1 MVIVNRLVAPEIL
14 DELDPADKRAV
25 RSRRDLRLVNWFM
38 RGESWI
44 VRELKKMQGV
54 RRVVDLGAG
63 DGSLGAAIIEE
74 LPDLEVTCVDL
85 VPRPADLDPRITWW
99 SGDVFDYERY
109 DETTV
114 VVANLFLHH
123 LVSSELQKLGA
134 KIHGVRG
141 VLAAEPYRGGV
152 SLMMSRCLLPFV
164 NDVTRHDMMVSIRAG
179 FRQGELGRELSHELD
194 GALTWSDQ
202 KGVFGAIRVRGI
214 R

>member
-1 MVIVNRLVAPEIL
+1 MEIVNRLVAPEIL
-14 DELDPADKRAV
+14 DGLDPADKRAI

-44 VRELKKMQGV
+44 VRELKNMQGV

-63 DGSLGAAIIEE
+63 DGSLGAAIIEA

-85 VPRPADLDPRITWW
+85 VPRPENLDHRITWW

-141 VLAAEPYRGGV
+141 VLATEPYRGAM
-152 SLMMSRCLLPFV
+152 SLMMSRCLFPFV
-164 NDVTRHDMMVSIRAG
+164 NDVTRHDMTVSIRAG

>member
-1 MVIVNRLVAPEIL
+1 MNRLVAPEIL

-85 VPRPADLDPRITWW
+85 VPRPKNLDDRITWW

-179 FRQGELGRELSHELD
+179 FRQGELGRELSHELS

>member
-38 RGESWI
+38 RGESWV
-44 VRELKKMQGV
+44 VRELKNMQGV

-85 VPRPADLDPRITWW
+85 VPRPKNLDDRITWW

-114 VVANLFLHH
+114 VVATLFLHH

-179 FRQGELGRELSHELD
+179 FRQGELGRELSHELS

>member
-85 VPRPADLDPRITWW
+85 VPRPKNLDDRITWW

-179 FRQGELGRELSHELD
+179 FRQGELGRELSHELS

>member
-1 MVIVNRLVAPEIL
+1 VAPEIL

-38 RGESWI
+38 RGESWV

-63 DGSLGAAIIEE
+63 DGSLGAAIMEE
-74 LPDLEVTCVDL
+74 FPDLEVTCVDL
-85 VPRPADLDPRITWW
+85 VPRPKNLDHRIIWW

-164 NDVTRHDMMVSIRAG
+164 NDVTRHDMVVSIRAG
-179 FRQGELGRELSHELD
+179 FRQDELGRELSHELG

-202 KGVFGAIRVRGI
+202 KGVFGGIRVRGI

>member
-38 RGESWI
+38 RGESWV

-85 VPRPADLDPRITWW
+85 VPRPKNLDDRITWW

-141 VLAAEPYRGGV
+141 VLAAEPYRAGV

-179 FRQGELGRELSHELD
+179 FRQGELGRELSHELG

>member
-1 MVIVNRLVAPEIL
+1 M
-14 DELDPADKRAV
+14 
-25 RSRRDLRLVNWFM
+25 
-38 RGESWI
+38 
-44 VRELKKMQGV
+44 
-54 RRVVDLGAG
+54 
-63 DGSLGAAIIEE
+63 
-74 LPDLEVTCVDL
+74 
-85 VPRPADLDPRITWW
+85 
-99 SGDVFDYERY
+99 
-109 DETTV
+109 

-179 FRQGELGRELSHELD
+179 FRRGELSHELG

>member
-179 FRQGELGRELSHELD
+179 FRQGELGRELSHELS

>member
-38 RGESWI
+38 RGESWV

-63 DGSLGAAIIEE
+63 DGSLGAAIMEE
-74 LPDLEVTCVDL
+74 FPDLEVTCVDL
-85 VPRPADLDPRITWW
+85 VPRPKNLEQRITWW
-99 SGDVFDYERY
+99 QGDVFDYEHY

-123 LVSSELQKLGA
+123 LVSSELQKLAA
-134 KIHGVRG
+134 KIHRVRG
-141 VLAAEPYRGGV
+141 VLAAEPYRGA
-152 SLMMSRCLLPFV
+152 
-164 NDVTRHDMMVSIRAG
+164 N
-179 FRQGELGRELSHELD
+179 ELD
-194 GALTWSDQ
+194 DEP
-202 KGVFGAIRVRGI
+202 VFIPFCK
-214 R
+214 

>member
-1 MVIVNRLVAPEIL
+1 MIVNRLVAPEIL
-14 DELDPADKRAV
+14 DELHPADKRAV
-25 RSRRDLRLVNWFM
+25 RSRQDLRLVNWFM
-38 RGESWI
+38 RGEPWI

-63 DGSLGAAIIEE
+63 DGSLGAAIMEE
-74 LPDLEVTCVDL
+74 FPDLEVTCVDL
-85 VPRPADLDPRITWW
+85 VPRPKNLDHRIIWW

-164 NDVTRHDMMVSIRAG
+164 NDVTRHDMVVSIRAG
-179 FRQGELGRELSHELD
+179 FRQDELGRELSHELG

-202 KGVFGAIRVRGI
+202 KGVFGGIRVRGI

>member
-38 RGESWI
+38 RGESWV
-44 VRELKKMQGV
+44 VRELKNMQGV

-85 VPRPADLDPRITWW
+85 VPRPKNLDDRITWW

-179 FRQGELGRELSHELD
+179 FRQGELGRELSHELS

>member
-85 VPRPADLDPRITWW
+85 VPRPKNLDDRITWW

-202 KGVFGAIRVRGI
+202 KGLFGAIRVRGI

>member
-1 MVIVNRLVAPEIL
+1 VVTVNRLVAPEIL

-63 DGSLGAAIIEE
+63 DGSLGAAIMEE
-74 LPDLEVTCVDL
+74 FPDLEVTCVDL
-85 VPRPADLDPRITWW
+85 VPRPKNLEQRITWW
-99 SGDVFDYERY
+99 QGDVFDYEHY

-123 LVSSELQKLGA
+123 LVSSELQKLAA
-134 KIHGVRG
+134 KIHRVRG
-141 VLAAEPYRGGV
+141 VLAAEPYRGQM
-152 SLMMSRCLLPFV
+152 SLMMSRCLFPFV
-164 NDVTRHDMMVSIRAG
+164 NDVTRHDMAVSIRAG
-179 FRQGELGRELSHELD
+179 FRQDELGGMLNYELGGTLM
-194 GALTWSDQ
+194 WSDQ
-202 KGVFGAIRVRGI
+202 KGVFGGIRVKGMR
-214 R
+214 

>member
-38 RGESWI
+38 RGESWV
-44 VRELKKMQGV
+44 VRELKNMQGV

-85 VPRPADLDPRITWW
+85 VPRPKNLDDRITWW

-141 VLAAEPYRGGV
+141 VLAAEPYRAGV

-179 FRQGELGRELSHELD
+179 FRQGELGRELSHELS

>member
-85 VPRPADLDPRITWW
+85 VPRPKNLDDRITWW

-141 VLAAEPYRGGV
+141 VLAAEPYRAGV

-179 FRQGELGRELSHELD
+179 FRQGELGRELSHELS

>member
-38 RGESWI
+38 RGESWV

-63 DGSLGAAIIEE
+63 DGSLGAAIMEE
-74 LPDLEVTCVDL
+74 FPDLEVTCVDL
-85 VPRPADLDPRITWW
+85 VPRPKNLDHRIIWW

-164 NDVTRHDMMVSIRAG
+164 NDVTRHDMVVSIRAG
-179 FRQGELGRELSHELD
+179 FRQGELGRELSHELG

-202 KGVFGAIRVRGI
+202 KGVFGGIRVRGI

>member
-44 VRELKKMQGV
+44 VRELKKMEGV

-85 VPRPADLDPRITWW
+85 VPRPKNLDHRITWW

-123 LVSSELQKLGA
+123 LVSSELQELGA

-141 VLAAEPYRGGV
+141 VLAAEPYRAGV

-179 FRQGELGRELSHELD
+179 FRQGELGRELSHELS